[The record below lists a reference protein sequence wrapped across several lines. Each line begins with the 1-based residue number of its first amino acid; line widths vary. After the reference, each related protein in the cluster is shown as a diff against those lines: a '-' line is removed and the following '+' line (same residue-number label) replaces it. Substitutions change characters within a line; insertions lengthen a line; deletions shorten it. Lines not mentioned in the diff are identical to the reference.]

1 MITSLLHP
9 TPHTKIMVVT
19 SHLDSMAE
27 ELGDYLAPYE
37 GLIDFS
43 LFPGEHRTLTH
54 NTFHKTFTIKDYKSP
69 AGGTPRDYAAVI
81 VQDVLHLHESPRKF
95 LELIYRTLLNAS
107 EIIIVQKNGSM
118 SFPEVESLLDQ
129 VEFRAINTMT
139 DLIDGHEII
148 VGKKM
153 HMWGNGL

>member
-19 SHLDSMAE
+19 SHLDSMME
-27 ELGDYLAPYE
+27 ELSTFLSSYE
-37 GLIDFS
+37 GEIDLS
-43 LFPGEHRTLTH
+43 LFPGEHQPFTH
-54 NTFHKTFTIKDYKSP
+54 PSLNKTFLIKDYKSP
-69 AGGTPRDYAAVI
+69 AGGIARDYASVI
-81 VQDVLHLHESPRKF
+81 VQDVLHLHENPLKF
-95 LELIYRTLLNAS
+95 LQLIYRTLLNAT

-118 SFPEVESLLDQ
+118 SIAGVEELLDGS
-129 VEFRAINTMT
+129 EFRAINTIT
-139 DLIDGHEII
+139 DLIDGYEVI

>member
-27 ELGDYLAPYE
+27 ELSHFLTPYE
-37 GLIDFS
+37 GVIDLS
-43 LFPGEHRTLTH
+43 LFPGEHQNLAP
-54 NTFHKTFTIKDYKSP
+54 FHKTFTIKDYKSP
-69 AGGTPRDYAAVI
+69 AGGIPRDYASVI
-81 VQDVLHLHESPRKF
+81 VQDVLHLHESPQKF

-118 SFPEVESLLDQ
+118 PIAEVEELLDQ
-129 VEFRAINTMT
+129 VEFRAINTMS
-139 DLIDGHEII
+139 DLIEEYEVI

-153 HMWGNGL
+153 HMWGAGL

>member
-27 ELGDYLAPYE
+27 ELGTFLSPYE
-37 GLIDFS
+37 GLIDLS
-43 LFPGEHRTLTH
+43 LFPGEHRSLIH
-54 NTFHKTFTIKDYKSP
+54 SAFHKTFTIKDYKSP
-69 AGGTPRDYAAVI
+69 AGGVPRDYAAVI
-81 VQDVLHLHESPRKF
+81 VHDVLYLHESPQKF
-95 LELIYRTLLNAS
+95 LQLIYRTLLNAS

-118 SFPEVESLLDQ
+118 GIAEVEELLDQ
-129 VEFRAINTMT
+129 VEFRAVNTIT
-139 DLIDGHEII
+139 DLIEGYEII

-153 HMWGNGL
+153 HMWGAGL

>member
-19 SHLDSMAE
+19 SHLDPMAK
-27 ELGDYLAPYE
+27 ELGDFLLPYE
-37 GLIDFS
+37 GLIDVS
-43 LFPGEHRTLTH
+43 LFPGDHQNDPL
-54 NTFHKTFTIKDYKSP
+54 FHKTFTIKDYRSP
-69 AGGTPRDYAAVI
+69 AGGVPRDYAAVI

-118 SFPEVESLLDQ
+118 DIAEVESLLDEA
-129 VEFRAINTMT
+129 EFRAINTIT
-139 DLIDGHEII
+139 DLILDHEVI

-153 HMWGNGL
+153 HMWGKGL

>member
-27 ELGDYLAPYE
+27 ELGTFLSPYE
-37 GLIDFS
+37 GLIDLS
-43 LFPGEHRTLTH
+43 LFPGEHRSLIH
-54 NTFHKTFTIKDYKSP
+54 SAFHKTFTIKDYKSP
-69 AGGTPRDYAAVI
+69 AGGVPRDYAAVI
-81 VQDVLHLHESPRKF
+81 VHDVLHLHESPQKF
-95 LELIYRTLLNAS
+95 LQLIYRTLLNAS

-118 SFPEVESLLDQ
+118 GIAEVEELLDQ
-129 VEFRAINTMT
+129 VEFRAVNTIT
-139 DLIDGHEII
+139 DLIEGHEII

-153 HMWGNGL
+153 HMWGAGL

>member
-27 ELGDYLAPYE
+27 ELSHFLTPYE
-37 GLIDFS
+37 GLIDVS
-43 LFPGEHRTLTH
+43 LFPGDHQSLAP
-54 NTFHKTFTIKDYKSP
+54 FHKTFTIKDFKSP
-69 AGGTPRDYAAVI
+69 AGGVPRDYASVI

-118 SFPEVESLLDQ
+118 SIAEVESLLDEA
-129 VEFRAINTMT
+129 EFRAINTMS
-139 DLIDGHEII
+139 DLIEGNEVI

-153 HMWGNGL
+153 HMWGAGL

>member
-27 ELGDYLAPYE
+27 ELGSFLEPHQ
-37 GLIDFS
+37 GLIDLS
-43 LFPGEHRTLTH
+43 LFPGEHQSLS
-54 NTFHKTFTIKDYKSP
+54 TFHKIFTIKDYKSP
-69 AGGTPRDYAAVI
+69 AGGVPRDYAAVI
-81 VQDVLHLHESPRKF
+81 VQDVLHLHESPQKF
-95 LELIYRTLLNAS
+95 LQLIYRTLLNAS
-107 EIIIVQKNGSM
+107 EIIIIQGNGSM
-118 SFPEVESLLDQ
+118 NIAEVEALLDQ

-139 DLIDGHEII
+139 DLIEGHEVI

>member
-19 SHLDSMAE
+19 SHLGSMAE
-27 ELGDYLAPYE
+27 ELSDFLTPYE
-37 GLIDFS
+37 GLIDVS
-43 LFPGEHRTLTH
+43 LFPGDHQNL
-54 NTFHKTFTIKDYKSP
+54 NPCHKTFTIKDYKSP
-69 AGGTPRDYAAVI
+69 AGGISRDYAAVI
-81 VQDVLHLHESPRKF
+81 VQDVLQLHESPHKF

-118 SFPEVESLLDQ
+118 GISEVESLLDEA
-129 VEFRAINTMT
+129 EFRAINAIT
-139 DLIDGHEII
+139 DLIEGHEVI

-153 HMWGNGL
+153 HMWGKGL

>member
-27 ELGDYLAPYE
+27 ELGDYLALYE

-43 LFPGEHRTLTH
+43 LFPGDHQTLTH
-54 NTFHKTFTIKDYKSP
+54 STFHKTFTIKDYKSP
-69 AGGTPRDYAAVI
+69 AGGVPRDYAAVI

-118 SFPEVESLLDQ
+118 GIGTVEELLDQ
-129 VEFRAINTMT
+129 VEFRAINAIT
-139 DLIDGHEII
+139 DLIEGHEII

>member
-19 SHLDSMAE
+19 SHLDSMAK
-27 ELGDYLAPYE
+27 ELGDFLLPYE
-37 GLIDFS
+37 GQIDLS
-43 LFPGEHRTLTH
+43 LFPGDHQNAPL
-54 NTFHKTFTIKDYKSP
+54 FHKTFTIKDYCSP
-69 AGGTPRDYAAVI
+69 AGGVPRDYAAII

-107 EIIIVQKNGSM
+107 EIIIVQKNGAM
-118 SFPEVESLLDQ
+118 NIAEVESLLDEA
-129 VEFRAINTMT
+129 EFRAINAIT
-139 DLIDGHEII
+139 DLIDGYEVI

-153 HMWGNGL
+153 HMWGRGL

>member
-19 SHLDSMAE
+19 SHLDSMTE
-27 ELGDYLAPYE
+27 EMGDFLAPYE
-37 GLIDFS
+37 GLIDVS
-43 LFPGEHRTLTH
+43 LFPGDHQNLPP
-54 NTFHKTFTIKDYKSP
+54 FHKTFTIKDYKSP
-69 AGGTPRDYAAVI
+69 AGGIPRDYAAVI
-81 VQDVLHLHESPRKF
+81 VQDVLHLHESPHKF
-95 LELIYRTLLNAS
+95 LELLYRTLLNAS

-129 VEFRAINTMT
+129 VEFRAINAIT
-139 DLIDGHEII
+139 DLIEGYEVI
-148 VGKKM
+148 VAKKM

>member
-19 SHLDSMAE
+19 SHLDMMAG
-27 ELGDYLAPYE
+27 ELSDFLTPYE
-37 GLIDFS
+37 GLIDVS
-43 LFPGEHRTLTH
+43 LFPGEHQNL
-54 NTFHKTFTIKDYKSP
+54 NFFHKTFTIKDYKSP
-69 AGGTPRDYAAVI
+69 AGGIPRDYAAVI
-81 VQDVLHLHESPRKF
+81 VQDVLHLHESPHKF

-118 SFPEVESLLDQ
+118 SISEVESLLDE
-129 VEFRAINTMT
+129 VEFRAINTMC
-139 DLIDGHEII
+139 DLIEGHEVI

-153 HMWGNGL
+153 HMWGAGL

>member
-19 SHLDSMAE
+19 SHLDFMAE
-27 ELGDYLAPYE
+27 ELSHFLTPYK
-37 GLIDFS
+37 GLIDVS
-43 LFPGEHRTLTH
+43 LFPGDHQNLTP
-54 NTFHKTFTIKDYKSP
+54 FHKTFTIKDFKSP
-69 AGGTPRDYAAVI
+69 AGGVPRDYASVI

-118 SFPEVESLLDQ
+118 CIAEVESLLDE
-129 VEFRAINTMT
+129 VEFRAINTIC
-139 DLIDGHEII
+139 DLIDGHEVI

-153 HMWGNGL
+153 HMWGAGL

>member
-27 ELGDYLAPYE
+27 ELSHFLTPYE
-37 GLIDFS
+37 GVIDLS
-43 LFPGEHRTLTH
+43 LFPGEHQNLAP
-54 NTFHKTFTIKDYKSP
+54 FHKTFTIKDYKSP
-69 AGGTPRDYAAVI
+69 AGGIPRDYASVI
-81 VQDVLHLHESPRKF
+81 VQDVLHLHESPQKF

-118 SFPEVESLLDQ
+118 PIAEVEELLDQ
-129 VEFRAINTMT
+129 VEFRAINTMS
-139 DLIDGHEII
+139 DLIEEYEVI

-153 HMWGNGL
+153 HMWGKGL

>member
-9 TPHTKIMVVT
+9 TPHTKIMVAT

-27 ELGDYLAPYE
+27 ELGDFLAPYE
-37 GLIDFS
+37 GLIDVS
-43 LFPGEHRTLTH
+43 LFPGDHQSLI
-54 NTFHKTFTIKDYKSP
+54 TFHKTFTIKDYKSP
-69 AGGTPRDYAAVI
+69 AGGVPRDYACII
-81 VQDVLHLHESPRKF
+81 VQDVLHRHESPHKF
-95 LELIYRTLLNAS
+95 LELLYRTLLNAS

-118 SFPEVESLLDQ
+118 PLPEVESLLDQ
-129 VEFRAINTMT
+129 VEFRAINAIT
-139 DLIDGHEII
+139 DLIDGYDVI

>member
-19 SHLDSMAE
+19 THLDSMAE
-27 ELGDYLAPYE
+27 ELSRFLAPYE
-37 GLIDFS
+37 GLIDVS
-43 LFPGEHRTLTH
+43 LFPGDHQSLEP
-54 NTFHKTFTIKDYKSP
+54 FHKTFIIKDFKSP
-69 AGGTPRDYAAVI
+69 AGGVPRDYASVI

-118 SFPEVESLLDQ
+118 SIVEVESLLDE
-129 VEFRAINTMT
+129 VEFRAINTMS
-139 DLIDGHEII
+139 DLIDRHEVI

-153 HMWGNGL
+153 HMWGRGL